1 MSIIGSLRY
10 DRWGGEGYMKVSERK
25 RKRQLTGLLKETDRS
40 SRRSPTRVGTHPDSA
55 HDPAHRKWKLVLS
68 TATKN
73 FYSLIITVPVD
84 IHMCTS
90 IYLFIFCLYFL
101 VFYYPAIYTC
111 LVITIFYLKISIF
124 FFVHLYINRSSVYS
138 RVRVCVRLS

>member
-1 MSIIGSLRY
+1 
-10 DRWGGEGYMKVSERK
+10 MKVSERK

-111 LVITIFYLKISIF
+111 LVITIFYLTIYLLFFFIFISIG
-124 FFVHLYINRSSVYS
+124 LPCIRACAC
-138 RVRVCVRLS
+138 VCVYRKQFRLTLRL